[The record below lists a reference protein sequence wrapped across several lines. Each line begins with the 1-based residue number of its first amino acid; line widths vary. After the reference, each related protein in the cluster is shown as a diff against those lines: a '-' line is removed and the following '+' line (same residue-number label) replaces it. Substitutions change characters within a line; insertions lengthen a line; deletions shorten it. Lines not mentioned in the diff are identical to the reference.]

1 MQQIF
6 RNSQSGLALKQL
18 RFLSSTFTR
27 IHKSGQANKAVLSG
41 LIQKIAK
48 LVKQLERLVHG
59 KVIRKALGATILSVF
74 LSASIQAQNFSEPQA
89 LPTVEAD
96 GILVPMLID
105 IDADGDLD
113 ISGLFIESY
122 LDNPFFLIE
131 NTGTPEAIEY
141 DALIAGG
148 VDIELP
154 EFDLIPF
161 FNAGDMDNDGDQDL
175 ISYSFDYDTYDN
187 IVLYY
192 ENLGSNAFA
201 PVDTLNVTSAN
212 DGLFL
217 LTFDLNVVDLDAD
230 GDLDIVGVGTNFP
243 SFISSEYATALAY
256 WENQGTSEEV
266 QLAEGR
272 IEFVFPEIRY
282 DGIPLSEIADFDNDG
297 DVDVLLAIYDYN
309 SESTIM
315 SYVENN
321 GTGFNDPIDPLVVP
335 SDQTILTAS
344 GDIDNDGDIDIL
356 YEIYYESD
364 PTMQSNLYWLENQQL
379 SSVEDWTDEEVQ
391 LSLSSTLVVSQLI
404 LNIELQ
410 DYTDLKISI
419 IDGQGAML
427 KQRATSLIQDNIT
440 FDVGDL
446 PAGIY
451 YVNVASDNRQRTLRF
466 VKS

>member
-161 FNAGDMDNDGDQDL
+161 FN
-175 ISYSFDYDTYDN
+175 
-187 IVLYY
+187 
-192 ENLGSNAFA
+192 
-201 PVDTLNVTSAN
+201 
-212 DGLFL
+212 
-217 LTFDLNVVDLDAD
+217 
-230 GDLDIVGVGTNFP
+230 
-243 SFISSEYATALAY
+243 
-256 WENQGTSEEV
+256 
-266 QLAEGR
+266 
-272 IEFVFPEIRY
+272 
-282 DGIPLSEIADFDNDG
+282 
-297 DVDVLLAIYDYN
+297 
-309 SESTIM
+309 
-315 SYVENN
+315 
-321 GTGFNDPIDPLVVP
+321 
-335 SDQTILTAS
+335 
-344 GDIDNDGDIDIL
+344 
-356 YEIYYESD
+356 
-364 PTMQSNLYWLENQQL
+364 
-379 SSVEDWTDEEVQ
+379 
-391 LSLSSTLVVSQLI
+391 LSLI
-404 LNIELQ
+404 HI
-410 DYTDLKISI
+410 
-419 IDGQGAML
+419 
-427 KQRATSLIQDNIT
+427 
-440 FDVGDL
+440 
-446 PAGIY
+446 
-451 YVNVASDNRQRTLRF
+451 
-466 VKS
+466 